1 MKYALLIHDDEAA
14 WAAMSEED
22 RNQLLKEYGEFSNDV
37 VERGLMRGG
46 EQLQPSSAATTV
58 RIRDDKT
65 ITADGP
71 FADTKVRY
79 HRYREPSRGQRCG
92 NGPRPH

>member
-46 EQLQPSSAATTV
+46 EQLQPSSTATTV
-58 RIRDDKT
+58 RIRDAAPLASAT
-65 ITADGP
+65 RDGSE
-71 FADTKVRY
+71 A
-79 HRYREPSRGQRCG
+79 PSAA
-92 NGPRPH
+92 